1 LKENSKG
8 MFKGLSI
15 YEFRKQFSTTD
26 DCLVYL
32 FEKKWGNG
40 YQCSKCGHNKFHKGR
55 TKWYLRCAKC
65 KYDESVK
72 SNTLFHKM
80 KLPIL
85 KAFEIMFTLSNRK
98 KGMSTLEIA
107 RTFDVNPDTASLLR
121 KKVQQGMFSSGKNK
135 LSKNVHVDEFAVG
148 GKEKGKQGR
157 SLTSKKVKVILGCE
171 VVKHKGKNTLGNAY
185 AQVIKNY
192 SAEELLPFFEEKIE
206 KGTKIKTDK
215 WTSYQ
220 PISKLFDIEQIKSEG
235 GVNFKELN
243 TLTMLIKGWL
253 RGIHHHVSKDHMQK
267 YMDEF
272 FFKFNRKAH
281 PKVSF
286 NKLIENFMNS
296 KPQYLLT

>member
-1 LKENSKG
+1 

-15 YEFRKQFSTTD
+15 YEFREQFRSAD
-26 DCLVYL
+26 DCYSYL
-32 FEKKWGNG
+32 FEMKWSNG
-40 YQCSKCGHNKFHKGR
+40 YKCSKCGCEKHYKGR
-55 TKWYLRCAKC
+55 TKWYLRCADC

-98 KGMSTLEIA
+98 KGLSALEIA
-107 RTFDVNPDTASLLR
+107 RTYDVNPDTASLLR
-121 KKVQQGMFSSGKNK
+121 KKTQYGMFSSGKHK
-135 LSKNVHVDEFAVG
+135 LKLNVHVDEFAVG

-157 SLTSKKVKVILGCE
+157 SSSSKKVKVILGCE
-171 VVKHKGKNTLGNAY
+171 VVEHKGKQTLGNAY
-185 AQVIKNY
+185 AQVIENY
-192 SAEELLPFFEEKIE
+192 SEKELLPFFIEKIE
-206 KGTKIKTDK
+206 TVAKIKTDK

-220 PISKLFDIEQIKSEG
+220 PISKIFDIEQIKSEG

-253 RGIHHHVSKDHMQK
+253 RGIHHHVSKDQMQK
-267 YMDEF
+267 YLDEF

-286 NKLIENFMNS
+286 NKLLENFMS
-296 KPQYLLT
+296 TKPAYLLT

>member
-1 LKENSKG
+1 

-15 YEFRKQFSTTD
+15 YEFRKQFNTSE
-26 DCLVYL
+26 DCYAYL
-32 FEKKWGNG
+32 FELKWGKG
-40 YQCSKCGHNKFHKGR
+40 YTCSKCGHEKSHKGR
-55 TKWYLRCAKC
+55 TKWYLRCARC

-72 SNTLFHKM
+72 SNTMFHKM

-98 KGMSTLEIA
+98 KGMSALEIA
-107 RTFDVNPDTASLLR
+107 RTYDVNPDTASLLR
-121 KKVQQGMFSSGKNK
+121 KKIQRGMFSSGKHK
-135 LSKNVHVDEFAVG
+135 LKLNVQVDEFAVG

-157 SLTSKKVKVILGCE
+157 SSTSKKVKVILGCE
-171 VVKHKGKNTLGNAY
+171 VVKHKGKQTLGNAY
-185 AQVIKNY
+185 AQVIEDY
-192 SAEELLPFFEEKIE
+192 SEKELLPFFIEKIE
-206 KGTKIKTDK
+206 TIAKIKTDK
-215 WTSYQ
+215 WPSYK
-220 PISKLFDIEQIKSEG
+220 PISKLYNIEQIKSEG

-267 YMDEF
+267 YLDEF

-286 NKLIENFMNS
+286 NKLLENFMS
-296 KPQYLLT
+296 LKPAYLLT